1 MVSNVQELMRRI
13 ELENIGKREPVL
25 FKVGDTVK
33 VYFKIIEGNRTR
45 VQIFEGV
52 VIRKRGSGIGKT
64 FTVRKISYNIGVERV
79 FPLYSPKIEKI
90 EIIWHG
96 KVRRAKLYY
105 LRKRKGKAAQVK
117 RLRIKK
123 DEKSKKGGRSSK
135 VKVKK
140 EEKKEEKAEKL
151 KG

>member
-1 MVSNVQELMRRI
+1 MVSNVQELMRKI
-13 ELENIGKREPVL
+13 ELENIGERKQVL

-33 VYFKIIEGNRTR
+33 VYFKIIEGNRRR

-52 VIRKRGSGIGKT
+52 VISKRGVGIGKT
-64 FTVRKISYNIGVERV
+64 FTVRKISYNIGVERI

-90 EIIWHG
+90 EVIWHG

-117 RLRIKK
+117 RLRVKK
-123 DEKSKKGGRSSK
+123 DEKGKKAEKGQIS
-135 VKVKK
+135 KVKK
-140 EEKKEEKAEKL
+140 ELSKELSKEGL
-151 KG
+151 K